1 MDITKTF
8 KPSNIDEVLKLLEE
22 HKDDCK
28 LIAGGTDVVI
38 ELRNEYINP
47 EVMID
52 ISSIDELRY
61 IEEKDGYIHLG
72 AGVTYTDI
80 ICSKILDERLN
91 GLKKSSKLVAS
102 PQIRNKGTIGGNIC
116 NGSPAA
122 DIVPPLLSLDAILTI
137 KSSDTT
143 REVRLED
150 VFLGKGKVDLKNNEL
165 LTDIKFKK
173 PIESQNLGFTKLGL
187 RNALA
192 ISRICISVYLDLGED
207 DLINDIRISSG
218 ALGVNA
224 LREKVVEDSI
234 RGKKL
239 NEETIDIATKK
250 LVETVEERLKGR
262 SSLEYKG
269 SAVGS
274 LFIEAVKLADGKT
287 LSQN

>member
-1 MDITKTF
+1 MDTTKTF
-8 KPSNIDEVLKLLEE
+8 KPSSIEEVLKFLEE
-22 HKDDCK
+22 HKDSCK

-47 EVMID
+47 GVMID

-61 IEEKDGYIHLG
+61 MEEKDGFIHLG

-80 ICSKILDERLN
+80 ICSKVLDERLS

-137 KSSDTT
+137 KSRDNT

-165 LTDIKFKK
+165 LTDIRFKK
-173 PIESQNLGFTKLGL
+173 PVESQNLGFTKLGL

-207 DLINDIRISSG
+207 YTINDIRISSG

-224 LREKVVEDSI
+224 LREKLVEDSI
-234 RGKKL
+234 KGKIL
-239 NEETIDIATKK
+239 SDETIDMATEK
-250 LVETVEERLKGR
+250 LIKSVEERLKGR
-262 SSLEYKG
+262 SSLEYKS

-274 LFIEAVKLADGKT
+274 LFKEAVKLASGKT
-287 LSQN
+287 LS